1 MIKVIENGN
10 KGVFQHGQSTQNI
23 IFDLFGVLVIQE
35 SPHQLQQRIAHGL
48 RGPSIR
54 PVNLA
59 GTLQLLQLCK
69 DSGHR
74 LFALSNLSIKKYN
87 EMLLSPELNS
97 LLSFFDDVILS
108 EMTPYKKPDPSLFAY
123 LCDKHNL
130 NMSDCI
136 FIDDQADNIDGAHM
150 AGIARTILSQDFD
163 LERIRLR
170 LFEFGILPFGK
181 QCDIDLKTGRA

>member
-10 KGVFQHGQSTQNI
+10 KGVFQHAQSTQNI

-48 RGPSIR
+48 RGSSIR

-59 GTLQLLQLCK
+59 GTLRLLQLCK

-87 EMLLSPELNS
+87 EMLSSPELNS

-108 EMTPYKKPDPSLFAY
+108 EMTPFKKPDPSLFAY

-136 FIDDQADNIDGAHM
+136 FIDDQSDNIDGAHM
-150 AGIARTILSQDFD
+150 AGIVRTILSQDFD